1 MNTIIQQKS
10 IHSSGITHLTKQM
23 FPVSGMTCAGC
34 ALSIESELKNTL
46 GVTNAGVNFATET
59 VWVEFDATVTNP
71 EQLKDAIKEIGYDL
85 IIDTKEPSKKQEQ
98 IRKANYNRSLL
109 RVIGSGILSLPI
121 VIFGMLFMH
130 WKTGEWI
137 SMVLSAV
144 VLFWFGRSFFRS
156 AVLQAKHA
164 RANMDTLVALS
175 TGVAFIFSVFNTF
188 YPEYWI
194 KREIQPHVYY
204 EAVVVIIFFIS
215 LGKILE
221 EKAKSNTSSAIKK
234 LIGLQPKTVRII
246 TDEGEKK
253 YL

>member
-1 MNTIIQQKS
+1 MDTITQQKS
-10 IHSSGITHLTKQM
+10 LHRSEIIHLTKQIL
-23 FPVSGMTCAGC
+23 PVSGMTCAGC
-34 ALSIESELKNTL
+34 ALSIEFKLKNTR
-46 GVTNAGVNFATET
+46 GVKNAGVNFATET
-59 VWVEFDATVTNP
+59 AWVEFDATVTNP
-71 EQLKDAIKEIGYDL
+71 EQIKRAIKEIGFDL

-98 IRKANYNRSLL
+98 IRKVNYNRSLV
-109 RVIGSGILSLPI
+109 RVVGSGILSLPI
-121 VIFGMLFMH
+121 VILGMLFMH
-130 WKTGEWI
+130 WKPGEWI